1 MYIFILFYINYIYCQ
16 NITNFT
22 DIAYINEDNK
32 YIDNAVYVIRNRNGD
47 INLEITNQNYG
58 SFLDYRRKGPKRN
71 FVIQKEN
78 NNSNI
83 NETYYYI
90 IDNISKKKL
99 TASIGKNNED
109 KVIFSTEMNMN
120 NELSLWKIIPK
131 INSNNQLV
139 YYVQNKN
146 NKRFWQ
152 NSINYIILSKTS
164 DINSLLEDNEF
175 QFVRMYRESD
185 KYESEILKNE
195 PIDVLIKYIDLSD
208 KNLVR
213 KGIPQTKKDIDNKE
227 LKYSVRS
234 ILQNIPWIRKIFILM
249 PNEKVS
255 YFKPAEEIKQKII
268 YVKDKD
274 LLGFDSASSPVFQFN
289 LYKMKKFNISENFI
303 LMDDDYFIA
312 KPLNKNDFFYEE
324 NGKVYPALVTSD
336 YYEMDKNNLNKELS
350 GLFSK
355 RDSNNPHSTS
365 GFLIQHDRSLLL
377 MYDIFGE
384 DDRRYG
390 KKLIEPAF
398 SHNAIPVKLSDIKE
412 IHDYIIKYYPYA
424 NETLNSLFRT
434 TKTLQM
440 QTLYMAYVKNQYD
453 RKVSMISSAFYDL
466 IGSRRVPKNNQK
478 LFVIN
483 TGKRNY
489 NPILYYKGKF

>member
-1 MYIFILFYINYIYCQ
+1 
-16 NITNFT
+16 
-22 DIAYINEDNK
+22 
-32 YIDNAVYVIRNRNGD
+32 
-47 INLEITNQNYG
+47 
-58 SFLDYRRKGPKRN
+58 
-71 FVIQKEN
+71 
-78 NNSNI
+78 
-83 NETYYYI
+83 
-90 IDNISKKKL
+90 
-99 TASIGKNNED
+99 
-109 KVIFSTEMNMN
+109 MN

-146 NKRFWQ
+146 NKRFLV
-152 NSINYIILSKTS
+152 NKINRIILSNIN

-175 QFVRMYRESD
+175 QFVRMFRESD
-185 KYESEILKNE
+185 KNESEILKNE

-213 KGIPQTKKDIDNKE
+213 KGIPQIKKDIDNKE

-274 LLGFDSASSPVFQFN
+274 LLGFDSASSSVFQFN

-336 YYEMDKNNLNKELS
+336 YYEMDKNNLIKQLQS
-350 GLFSK
+350 LFIK

-365 GFLIQHDRSLLL
+365 GFLIQHDR
-377 MYDIFGE
+377 
-384 DDRRYG
+384 
-390 KKLIEPAF
+390 
-398 SHNAIPVKLSDIKE
+398 
-412 IHDYIIKYYPYA
+412 
-424 NETLNSLFRT
+424 
-434 TKTLQM
+434 
-440 QTLYMAYVKNQYD
+440 
-453 RKVSMISSAFYDL
+453 
-466 IGSRRVPKNNQK
+466 
-478 LFVIN
+478 
-483 TGKRNY
+483 
-489 NPILYYKGKF
+489 